1 VNEPV
6 PNSLNAAAAE
16 GVAVSFDEVTKR
28 YGDHVVLDRLSLQV
42 DAGECVALIGP
53 SGSGK
58 TTVLRCLV
66 GFEPI
71 EQGAIHVG
79 DETIIPSAGGMAAQ
93 RRARAQLRRAREQI
107 GMVFQ
112 QFNLFPHLTAL
123 QNITLGPRR
132 GGQER
137 SVAEETARSLLQQV
151 GLAHKAD
158 SYPRQLSGGQ
168 QQRVAIARALAMHP
182 SVMLFDEVTS
192 ALDPEMVG
200 DVLRLVRGL
209 AETSKMTILIVTHEM
224 EFAELVADRV
234 VFMEGGV
241 IVEQGPP
248 EQIFSAPHEPRTMQF
263 LRSLKD
269 KGA

>member
-1 VNEPV
+1 MTETLS
-6 PNSLNAAAAE
+6 NSLFAAD
-16 GVAVSFDEVTKR
+16 GVAVSFDGVTKR
-28 YGDHVVLDRLSLQV
+28 YGDHVVLDGLNLHV
-42 DAGECVALIGP
+42 GAGECVALIGP

-58 TTVLRCLV
+58 TTILRCLM
-66 GFEPI
+66 GFETI
-71 EQGAIHVG
+71 DAGVIRVG
-79 DETIIPSAGGMAAQ
+79 DELIIPPGGGIASK
-93 RRARAQLRRAREQI
+93 RIARDQLRRARKQI

-132 GGQER
+132 AGRE
-137 SVAEETARSLLQQV
+137 SSLAEVAARSLLQQV
-151 GLAHKAD
+151 GLEQKAN

-192 ALDPEMVG
+192 SLDPEMVG

-224 EFAELVADRV
+224 EFAKLVADRV
-234 VFMEGGV
+234 VFMEDGLV
-241 IVEQGPP
+241 VEQGPP
-248 EQIFSAPHEPRTMQF
+248 EQIFSAPREQRTLQF
-263 LRSLKD
+263 LSSLKD